1 MKILFVEDND
11 GFADDLRLALSAID
25 GVSSIDRVI
34 DKQSAAERLADGLV
48 DLIILD
54 LSIPPSPD
62 SDAPVAEHG
71 QALFHEAR
79 ASRPGTPIFILTG
92 EEVERFSRGLA
103 KYGNQVRLWGAT
115 TTTETVSFFLKEEVR
130 ELLARVQELATSF
143 SLMDAITINTRG
155 KQLGM
160 TPIQTQMLKT
170 FARTADGIACDLS
183 LLHGGLSDA
192 KVVKAT
198 AMDLARRPQAI
209 CAGKLGPSG
218 VIETELLAYERHVRK
233 LGIGACPPI
242 YCSITDGVG
251 QHGAIF
257 YTLTDDDTLSL
268 FERLSHN
275 SDLGAIV
282 VGNVRTALQRWSE
295 AATADMVPL
304 SEIRA
309 RMIDD
314 QDADAVSAKFG
325 IEKIRAIESK
335 QIHISKS
342 CIHGDLHC
350 GNVLVKSDGGAVLID
365 FGDAGAGF
373 TCLDPIALELSLIF
387 HPDAKKFGL
396 RNGLIDH
403 LEKWPNIDAF
413 AESGPL
419 KKTIVACREWSHDVG
434 GSDQAVLACAYAYA
448 IRQLKYDT
456 VDPAVTLVFL
466 SVLAERLAAS

>member
-1 MKILFVEDND
+1 MRILFVEDND
-11 GFADDLRLALSAID
+11 GFADDLTLALLDID

-34 DKQSAAERLADGLV
+34 DKQTAGEKLVSGLV

-54 LSIPPSPD
+54 LSILPTPD
-62 SDAPVAEHG
+62 SDAPVADHG

-92 EEVERFSRGLA
+92 EEVEKFSRGLA
-103 KYGNQVRLWGAT
+103 KYGNQVMLWGAT
-115 TTTETVSFFLKEEVR
+115 TSTETVSFFLKEEVS
-130 ELLARVQELATSF
+130 ELLARIRDLASSF
-143 SLMDAITINTRG
+143 AAMDAITMNTRG
-155 KQLGM
+155 KELGM
-160 TPIQTQMLKT
+160 TPVQTQMLKT
-170 FARTADGIACDLS
+170 FARSADGVACDVS

-209 CAGKLGPSG
+209 CAGKLGPSE
-218 VIETELLAYERHVRK
+218 VIATELSAYERHVRK

-257 YTLTDDDTLSL
+257 YTLTDNDTLSL

-275 SDLGAIV
+275 SEIGAIV
-282 VGNVRTALQRWSE
+282 VGNVRAALQRWSE

-309 RMIDD
+309 GMIDD
-314 QDADAVSAKFG
+314 PDTEDVVLKFG
-325 IEKIRAIESK
+325 IEKLRSIESK

-365 FGDAGAGF
+365 FGDAGPGF
-373 TCLDPIALELSLIF
+373 TCLDPIALELSLLF
-387 HPDAKKFGL
+387 HPDAQKFGL
-396 RNGLIDH
+396 RNSLIDH
-403 LEKWPNIDAF
+403 LEKWPNIDIF
-413 AESGPL
+413 AESDPL
-419 KKTIVACREWSHDVG
+419 RNTIVACREWSHDVG

-448 IRQLKYDT
+448 MRQLKYDT
-456 VDPAVTLVFL
+456 VDPAITLGFL
-466 SVLAERLAAS
+466 SLLAERLAAS